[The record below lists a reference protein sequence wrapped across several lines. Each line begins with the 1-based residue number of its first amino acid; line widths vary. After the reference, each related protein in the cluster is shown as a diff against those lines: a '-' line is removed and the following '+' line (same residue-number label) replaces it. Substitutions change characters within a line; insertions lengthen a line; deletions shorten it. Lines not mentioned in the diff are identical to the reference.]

1 MSPEELKL
9 ETLLFERRDG
19 VAIIT
24 LNRPQRLNA
33 INRRMMAEMHQLLD
47 AIALNDGLG
56 AVVLAG
62 AGRAFSSGMD
72 LKDDAAVGPSDVA
85 GWRKTLQEDL
95 DFLLRFWYFEK
106 PIIAAV
112 HGYCLAAACELAMC
126 CDVTIAAEGTRLGEP
141 ELKFGSVITA
151 MIMPWLTGPKLAKE
165 LLLSADDR
173 ITAERAERIGLI
185 NAVVPPGM
193 HVEAAFGMARK
204 MATMD
209 REAVSMTKEAIN
221 RSFECMGFREALRA
235 NLDIAVQLESLET
248 PLRKKFKEIT
258 NRDGLKAAIEWRDRR
273 LQNDSKVS

>member
-1 MSPEELKL
+1 MAPEELKL
-9 ETLLFERRDG
+9 ETLLFERREG

-24 LNRPQRLNA
+24 LNRPRRLNA
-33 INRRMMAEMHQLLD
+33 INRRMIAEMHDLLD
-47 AIALNDGLG
+47 AIAQDDALG
-56 AVVLAG
+56 TVVLTG

-72 LKDDAAVGPSDVA
+72 LKDDAAVGPADVA
-85 GWRKTLQEDL
+85 GWRKALQEDL
-95 DFLLRFWYFEK
+95 DFMLRFWDFEK
-106 PIIAAV
+106 PTIAAI

-126 CDVTIAAEGTRLGEP
+126 CDVTIAAEGTYLGEP

-185 NAVVPPGM
+185 NAVVPAGT
-193 HVEAAFGMARK
+193 HVDAAFALARK
-204 MATMD
+204 MAAMD

-221 RSFECMGFREALRA
+221 RSFEGMGFREALKA

-248 PLRKKFKEIT
+248 PSRKKFKEIT
-258 NRDGLKAAIEWRDRR
+258 KRDGLKAAIKWRDAR
-273 LQNDSKVS
+273 LADGDNGS